1 MSDIAI
7 NPVTR
12 RVQFVGNTG
21 TGPYAFTF
29 NILQS
34 SDIIVYKNNVLLTET
49 TDYTVSIDANG
60 TGNVT
65 MVVALVSTDILT
77 MIGGRELSRT
87 TDFVTAGDLL
97 ASSLNE
103 QLDSNVIMSQQ
114 LDERF
119 GRTIKAQP
127 GDEDATLDLPL
138 VADRVDKIM
147 LFDTEGNLT
156 AASASDFFT
165 NSVLGGNY
173 IINTATGNGSQ
184 TAFGLTSSPSV
195 KTNIQVYIDGVYQN
209 KATFSLSGSTLTFSE
224 APPLNA
230 AIEFMMGEAVTQ
242 ITGDASAIIYNQG
255 GTGAQDRTVKAKLQE
270 TVSVKDFG
278 AVGDGVT
285 DDTAAIQGAI
295 SGVDAGTK
303 IFFPEGTYVVGAIE
317 VTKALTF
324 NGPATINLSG
334 TNAGFELKASMSS
347 LCFKDLTFVG
357 DGVTGN
363 NHRAIWHTQTYT
375 ISDVRI
381 ENLNVSSCVQGIDLG
396 GVDDILITGCTI
408 KSSAG
413 SASGQGYGIVA
424 GSSTKTKIIGNHFE
438 DNGRHAIYVRSGED
452 IAISS
457 NTFLD
462 HATTSSSGLQTVNL
476 IGAINATVDSN
487 QFKNCEAR
495 SIKVDDDTDTST
507 PSRNVVVSNNT
518 FYNTSGD
525 EGGLYIGASTPSATS
540 FQENVIVSGNAFYMS
555 PARTGGCILIS
566 QGKTV
571 SVVGNN
577 FFQTQTTAT
586 NFYAIYLDAS
596 GGVTY
601 YGDISIIGNAGQ
613 ITASSGT
620 AKFLFVGSALS
631 TGSNNI
637 IVKNND
643 VQLNAL
649 ANLIEYGTAPTNSA
663 IETDWLYE
671 KAVTL
676 ASGSQTISGAGYN
689 YFAITG
695 DAGAS
700 TLTNIT
706 NGYEGKAVTLR
717 FVDANTTVT
726 RGNAFLAGGV
736 NFVSTARDIL
746 QLTLRSSQW
755 YETTRSVNS

>member
-12 RVQFVGNTG
+12 RVQFIGNTG

-49 TDYTVSIDANG
+49 TDYTVTIDANG

-209 KATFSLSGSTLTFSE
+209 KDTFSLSGSTLTFSE

-242 ITGDASAIIYNQG
+242 ITGDASAITYNQG

-270 TVSVKDFG
+270 FVSVKDFG

-285 DDTAAIQGAI
+285 DDTAAIQAAIDSFSTRYGGLYFPKGEYNFSSVTIDESKSLSVFGDGRASALKGTLVLQGIGVSQAGSVYKAHIYDLAFVGSDKATDVGIQCQYTWHMTIQNCHFNTLFKAI
-295 SGVDAGTK
+295 SISSSVRDQIVGNYFEECEQCLYQEVDGIRSAD
-303 IFFPEGTYVVGAIE
+303 I
-317 VTKALTF
+317 
-324 NGPATINLSG
+324 
-334 TNAGFELKASMSS
+334 
-347 LCFKDLTFVG
+347 
-357 DGVTGN
+357 
-363 NHRAIWHTQTYT
+363 TYT
-375 ISDVRI
+375 RNQSSANIRRGVVLNHMDGFFISDNVFFGSTSYPTYSHIQFSSAANTTNWCRI
-381 ENLNVSSCVQGIDLG
+381 LNN
-396 GVDDILITGCTI
+396 TFFE
-408 KSSAG
+408 AG
-413 SASGQGYGIVA
+413 SASGSNSSDYGAIVMNFT
-424 GSSTKTKIIGNHFE
+424 GGRNLQTIISNNIFGWNYQPI
-438 DNGRHAIYVRSGED
+438 AIYGTSANKSGRLLITDNYIEHQFDNRSQCHSIFVQQAGGGVDVYDNRIYRTGATSPNTYDAIHLDNVTMPRVRNNNILNESP
-452 IAISS
+452 
-457 NTFLD
+457 NT
-462 HATTSSSGLQTVNL
+462 SRYGVNL
-476 IGAINATVDSN
+476 
-487 QFKNCEAR
+487 
-495 SIKVDDDTDTST
+495 
-507 PSRNVVVSNNT
+507 VSCVSS
-518 FYNTSGD
+518 Y
-525 EGGLYIGASTPSATS
+525 
-540 FQENVIVSGNAFYMS
+540 VSGNDVQGAG
-555 PARTGGCILIS
+555 TGSVNGA
-566 QGKTV
+566 V
-571 SVVGNN
+571 SYLTNNEYAQPRIVGLPW
-577 FFQTQTTAT
+577 
-586 NFYAIYLDAS
+586 AIASFDAS
-596 GGVTY
+596 GGSVAPLTSYNCSVSYVSTGRYKVTFDVAIPGSFALTATCSGGY
-601 YGDISIIGNAGQ
+601 CEEVAASRSATEVQ
-613 ITASSGT
+613 IFTRDSSGS
-620 AKFLFVGSALS
+620 LF
-631 TGSNNI
+631 
-637 IVKNND
+637 
-643 VQLNAL
+643 
-649 ANLIEYGTAPTNSA
+649 NSA
-663 IETDWLYE
+663 D
-671 KAVTL
+671 
-676 ASGSQTISGAGYN
+676 
-689 YFAITG
+689 
-695 DAGAS
+695 
-700 TLTNIT
+700 
-706 NGYEGKAVTLR
+706 
-717 FVDANTTVT
+717 
-726 RGNAFLAGGV
+726 
-736 NFVSTARDIL
+736 VSVL
-746 QLTLRSSQW
+746 
-755 YETTRSVNS
+755 VF